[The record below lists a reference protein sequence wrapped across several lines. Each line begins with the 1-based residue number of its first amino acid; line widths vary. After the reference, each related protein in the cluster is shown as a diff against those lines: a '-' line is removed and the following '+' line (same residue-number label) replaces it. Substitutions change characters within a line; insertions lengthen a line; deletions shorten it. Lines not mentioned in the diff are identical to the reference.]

1 MGIVV
6 QRAEGSTVRR
16 GSDEG
21 YVPLVRCD
29 ACGRPVGERSGGRVA
44 WDPDQNVTC
53 LDAAFLH
60 EGCVEQYRKQQAVD
74 LRVDELGAAL
84 EELAPFAGSTTEV

>member
-6 QRAEGSTVRR
+6 QKAEGSTVRR

-21 YVPLVRCD
+21 DVPLVRCE
-29 ACGRPVGERSGGRVA
+29 ACGRLVDRRSRGRVA

-53 LDAAFLH
+53 LDLAFLH
-60 EGCVEQYRKQQAVD
+60 EGCVEDYGRELAVD
-74 LRVDELGAAL
+74 LQVDDLGAAL
-84 EELAPFAGSTTEV
+84 GELTPFAGSTGEA